1 MKSSLN
7 TDYLNLNVPALC
19 SDISIQK
26 VLINYFFFAVQITV
40 LQQSYN

>member
-26 VLINYFFFAVQITV
+26 VLINFFFAVQITV